1 MQLEWRDEAEA
12 DLFEIL
18 SYIAVRNFQ
27 AAFELKESVERSI
40 EHLAEHPYL
49 YKPSL
54 RRLGWREI
62 VVQPNYIVFYKVTD
76 KVYIMAVAHSRQ
88 MYPS

>member
-27 AAFELKESVERSI
+27 AAEELKVSIDRAI
-40 EHLAEHPYL
+40 EH
-49 YKPSL
+49 
-54 RRLGWREI
+54 
-62 VVQPNYIVFYKVTD
+62 
-76 KVYIMAVAHSRQ
+76 
-88 MYPS
+88 

>member
-1 MQLEWRDEAEA
+1 MQLEWRDEAEL

-18 SYIAVRNFQ
+18 SYIAERNFQ
-27 AAFELKESVERSI
+27 AAGQLKESIERAI

-54 RRLGWREI
+54 RMLGWREI

>member
-18 SYIAVRNFQ
+18 SYIADRNFQ
-27 AAFELKESVERSI
+27 AAFELKESIERAV

-49 YKPSL
+49 YKSSL
-54 RRLGWREI
+54 RKLGWREI

>member
-1 MQLEWRDEAEA
+1 MAYVKFKMTSPD
-12 DLFEIL
+12 
-18 SYIAVRNFQ
+18 S
-27 AAFELKESVERSI
+27 S
-40 EHLAEHPYL
+40 AEHPYL

-54 RRLGWREI
+54 RKLGWCEI

>member
-1 MQLEWRDEAEA
+1 MQLEWRDEAET

-18 SYIAVRNFQ
+18 SYIAERNFQ
-27 AAFELKESVERSI
+27 ASVELKVSIERAI

-54 RRLGWREI
+54 RRHGWREI

-76 KVYIMAVAHSRQ
+76 KVYIMAVVHSRQ
-88 MYPS
+88 RYPM